1 VMLVINR
8 ERVRHDKLPRY
19 TLRMC
24 EVSGRRATTMKQDE
38 ASVALFEFAR
48 FTGTGGK

>member
-1 VMLVINR
+1 
-8 ERVRHDKLPRY
+8 
-19 TLRMC
+19 MC

-38 ASVALFEFAR
+38 PNAALLEFTR